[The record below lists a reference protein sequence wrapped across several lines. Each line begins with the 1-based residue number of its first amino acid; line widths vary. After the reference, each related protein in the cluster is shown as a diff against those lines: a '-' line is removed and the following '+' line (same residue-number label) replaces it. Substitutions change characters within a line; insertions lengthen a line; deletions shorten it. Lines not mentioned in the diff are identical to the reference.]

1 MRNETEIA
9 PVPQQDPASETE
21 TAPGTK
27 RCSRCGEQKEL
38 GAFRKNT
45 ASRDGLQSSCKPCRN
60 AVDAARKR
68 KLRTGEIPYIEV
80 HEKVCTQ
87 CQECLSVTAFA
98 KDRKCRD
105 GLQCWCKVCQKAAQI
120 ERASKRRTGE
130 IPYIEVHE
138 KVCTQCQECLPATA
152 FTKKTASRDG
162 LGTSCKPCNSSAQTE
177 RVSKLRTGEIPYI
190 EVHEKVCTQCQECLP
205 VTAFAKTTA
214 SRDGLQSSCKPCRN
228 AVDAARKRK
237 LRTGE
242 IPYIEVHEKVCT
254 QCQEC
259 LPVTAFVKNT
269 ASRDG
274 LHASCKAC
282 RNAADAAWKL
292 RDPLGF
298 ALANSNRRHQ
308 RRARERT
315 NGGTGFT
322 KAHLY
327 LLHEKQGATC
337 PYCATYRQGQ
347 RPHRIS
353 LTRRASYHIDH
364 VIPLVKGGTHDIT
377 NLILCC
383 PECNLKKQAT
393 AAPVPVQTLLPLQNL
408 QPRRVS

>member
-205 VTAFAKTTA
+205 VTAF
-214 SRDGLQSSCKPCRN
+214 
-228 AVDAARKRK
+228 
-237 LRTGE
+237 
-242 IPYIEVHEKVCT
+242 
-254 QCQEC
+254 
-259 LPVTAFVKNT
+259 VKNT